1 MAKTGKPRGIPG
13 RRPAGIRPGEK
24 VSDYKRLTIRL
35 PPDIH
40 GELVA
45 ASGALR
51 RPQWRVLIDAIR
63 AYVGSGPT
71 LNDAE
76 RRVVR
81 AVLRLHEQTDTNSR
95 FRTAV

>member
-1 MAKTGKPRGIPG
+1 MTKIGKPRGTAG
-13 RRPAGIRPGEK
+13 RRPTGIRAGEK

-35 PPDIH
+35 PPDVQ

-71 LNDAE
+71 LSDDE

-81 AVLRLHEQTDTNSR
+81 AVLRLHEKTDR
-95 FRTAV
+95 